1 MSIQRGE
8 VYEVYPDP
16 SVGKEI
22 QKKRPCVVVSDN
34 VFNTSSPLAVVV
46 PLTDAAG
53 KSPDVLHVEVLRK
66 EGGLSKDSIALCDQL
81 KAIDQ
86 VRIDEKLGNIPA
98 DTMAKIT
105 LGIKRVLAL

>member
-1 MSIQRGE
+1 MTKEWSNDSIRILGLT
-8 VYEVYPDP
+8 DAC
-16 SVGKEI
+16 
-22 QKKRPCVVVSDN
+22 RR
-34 VFNTSSPLAVVV
+34 SSPLAVVV

-53 KSPDVLHVEVLRK
+53 KSRDVLHVEVLRK

-81 KAIDQ
+81 KAVDQ
-86 VRIDEKLGNIPA
+86 ARIDEKLGNISA

>member
-1 MSIQRGE
+1 MSVQRGE
-8 VYEVYPDP
+8 VYEVHPDP

-22 QKKRPCVVVSDN
+22 QKKRPCIVVSDN
-34 VFNTSSPLAVVV
+34 VFNASSPLAVVV

-53 KSPDVLHVEVLRK
+53 KSPDVLHVGVLRK

-81 KAIDQ
+81 KAVDQTRIDQ
-86 VRIDEKLGNIPA
+86 KLGNISA

-105 LGIKRVLAL
+105 LGIKRVLSL

>member
-16 SVGKEI
+16 SIGREI

-34 VFNTSSPLAVVV
+34 VFNASSPLAVVV
-46 PLTDAAG
+46 PLTDATG

-66 EGGLSKDSIALCDQL
+66 EGGISKDSIALCDQL
-81 KAIDQ
+81 KAVDQTRIDQ
-86 VRIDEKLGNIPA
+86 KLGNISL